1 MVDFKTRTVEKAILN
16 QKCHQEVRQSERK
29 EAMAQIEKKDLGQIE
44 KKEMQDKRSEVAVDK
59 PKPIKFYANGIKLDP
74 KGAIETAVR
83 NMAKSEGLD

>member
-1 MVDFKTRTVEKAILN
+1 MVDFKTSTAEKAILN
-16 QKCHQEVRQSERK
+16 QKCHQEVRHSERK
-29 EAMAQIEKKDLGQIE
+29 HATGQIE
-44 KKEMQDKRSEVAVDK
+44 EMQATKQIKRSEVAVDK